1 MSLQLEQLW
10 YTPQHDTSVLLQA
23 YVSHVSPYI
32 ELMGIF
38 TVRYLKSLLS
48 VLFEYMEYPDYCGE
62 ETRMIS
68 LKTLCCLM
76 KYTWPRLV
84 EWMNE

>member
-1 MSLQLEQLW
+1 
-10 YTPQHDTSVLLQA
+10 
-23 YVSHVSPYI
+23 
-32 ELMGIF
+32 MGIF

-62 ETRMIS
+62 ETRMNS

-76 KYTWPRLV
+76 KCTWPRLV
-84 EWMNE
+84 EWMNGWMDGWMVLLIDQLMDRWMNE